1 MVADDT
7 RSDAAIQDGVSRQL
21 LRAADRMVRVL
32 TRRFDRFGVSSDE
45 WLVLSELSGTER
57 MMPSTL
63 AERLAMSR
71 GGVSRLID
79 RMVERGLVERTG
91 DQLDR
96 RAHWLSLSDAGKALL
111 PQVRSAV
118 AESEESFLAPLH
130 PSEEKALR
138 QLLAKVCR
146 QD

>member
-1 MVADDT
+1 
-7 RSDAAIQDGVSRQL
+7 
-21 LRAADRMVRVL
+21 
-32 TRRFDRFGVSSDE
+32 
-45 WLVLSELSGTER
+45 
-57 MMPSTL
+57 
-63 AERLAMSR
+63 
-71 GGVSRLID
+71 
-79 RMVERGLVERTG
+79 MVERGLVERTG

-96 RAHWLSLSDAGKALL
+96 RAHWLSLSEAGKALL